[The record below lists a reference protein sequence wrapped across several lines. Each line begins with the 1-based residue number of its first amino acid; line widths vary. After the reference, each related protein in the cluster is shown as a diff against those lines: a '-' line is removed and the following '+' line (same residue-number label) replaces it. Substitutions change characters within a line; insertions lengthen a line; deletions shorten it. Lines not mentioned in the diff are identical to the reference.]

1 MSFLPGWLSQV
12 PYLTAILGLL
22 QVGCII
28 HAITQRREFF
38 WIWVILFLPGLGA
51 AIYFFMEVLPTWR
64 RRRLNLEPMR
74 ERLQSEEARIRSRS
88 ERLAETD
95 TFQNREALA
104 AELTRAGR
112 LTEAEATLQ
121 PLLTGIYKE
130 DPVLMITFAELKYR
144 QGQLEEA
151 RAYLEKVDAMRSQ
164 TLNARVKLLLA
175 EVFTGLGDAAA
186 AERAYQDAMRGA
198 ITEEPRVKYA
208 AFLIAQGRQSEAEPL
223 LAQLDK
229 FRRRGTA
236 MYRRQE
242 QEWFR
247 MADQLRRSMR

>member
-1 MSFLPGWLSQV
+1 MSLLTGWLGQG
-12 PYLTAILGLL
+12 PYLTAIVGLL
-22 QVGCII
+22 QLACII

-38 WIWVILFLPGLGA
+38 WIWIILFLPGLGA
-51 AIYFFMEVLPTWR
+51 AIYLFMEVLPTWR
-64 RRRLNLEPMR
+64 RRRLDLGPVR
-74 ERLQSEEARIRSRS
+74 ERLQGEEGRIRSRA

-121 PLLTGIYKE
+121 PLLSGIYRE
-130 DPVLMITFAELKYR
+130 DPMLLTTLGELKLR
-144 QGQLEEA
+144 QGQLEAA
-151 RAYLEKVDAMRSQ
+151 RAYLERVNAMRSQ
-164 TLNARVKLLLA
+164 TLGTRVKLLLA
-175 EVFTGLGDAAA
+175 EVYTGQGDAVA

-208 AFLIAQGRQSEAEPL
+208 AFLIAQRRPDEARPL
-223 LAQLDK
+223 LAQLEK
-229 FRRRGTA
+229 YRRSGTA
-236 MYRRQE
+236 LYRRQE

-247 MADQLRRSMR
+247 MADDLRRGLR